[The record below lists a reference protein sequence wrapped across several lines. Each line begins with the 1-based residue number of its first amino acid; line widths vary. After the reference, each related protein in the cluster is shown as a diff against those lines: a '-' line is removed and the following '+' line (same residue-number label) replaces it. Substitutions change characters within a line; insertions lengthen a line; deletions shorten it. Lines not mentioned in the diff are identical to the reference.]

1 VRDFRVF
8 FPSDGTTTFGMGG
21 ASAAEL
27 QKATLATLGFLFA
40 QVLTIDEII
49 RRSVVVLVARTP
61 RSFTTAETRIV
72 PGDAVFRQWRA
83 PLPQPGAACAGDHGR
98 ERD

>member
-49 RRSVVVLVARTP
+49 QKISRSARSTDP
-61 RSFTTAETRIV
+61 
-72 PGDAVFRQWRA
+72 
-83 PLPQPGAACAGDHGR
+83 
-98 ERD
+98 